1 MKSFSKVV
9 VYLLLVALFLASGVA
24 WSRTPIRDGDPGTI
38 GACLMQPDGSRV
50 TLPCEEVIRC
60 GRSGKSFAI
69 KEWFEPQ
76 PAKPRL
82 AVVST
87 RPLPVKEYWNV
98 DVTGILSTFSGVSR
112 DGSEIRQRVLI
123 VCPENVTVYCSR
135 NGKAVPF
142 MPIKG
147 LDMDWPCKR
156 SLADLACEDSAETAS
171 VSVMSE
177 GDLPPMPDGLDSESP
192 PVYCATI
199 AEAKA
204 QTDGTAV
211 ELQCKPMNSAT
222 SGSFV
227 MGEDDTY
234 DTLTTYYTGTVV
246 ADDRVN
252 KVTGTIHTSGSDKVL
267 DVDSGPGF
275 DPDGYI
281 GSVQTVAQGTIA
293 WAKTFADGL
302 YLTADLSGKVV
313 SRTFPALGYFC
324 VQEPSRACGIRV
336 NDSASAESLHAGDI
350 VTISGGEMTTVD
362 GERAINYAYTQMD
375 SSGDAPR
382 PLGLN
387 NKAVGGGNL
396 NVLTQGPAGG
406 TGTNNVGLLVRAWGK
421 VTATGSGYFYVDD
434 GSNLSD
440 GSGSTGVC
448 IEGVITYMPDIDD
461 YVAAT
466 GISGLKTVSSNPA
479 RVVRVASS
487 SDFTPITPAAP
498 DGLEAYAT
506 GTSTIRLYW
515 PATPGATGYNIY
527 RGLTSGGED
536 YDNPLNGSTPV
547 TALTYLDT
555 GLTEDIEYFYTIKA
569 LSSSGI
575 SQPSDENSAVPY
587 AGAVPWGGS
596 VYDVISAVQ
605 ARVSVYADY
614 IRVCGP
620 DGTIYDST
628 QPTPQPPDG
637 YLIEGTTLLVH
648 SSGQVFPV
656 THDTWD
662 NDTDSSEEGG
672 QALSGWTPQ
681 LLPPSDGVYRRI
693 STKQQSGH
701 YYFGV
706 AGNFV
711 LPDRNG
717 IDLRGDK
724 TTPYIYMG
732 SHVAGLT
739 YGPKKVDV
747 DAGLMWNRNFLRN
760 TWDAY
765 FLTNT
770 AGKKSFG
777 RARVNM
783 GLGSSFRFMAGMSVY
798 MAYWISFDTSIL
810 VIQGFDEYFNYKT
823 VIVSNAYGA
832 MWYPAATMK
841 RAHSFATGHAGV
853 VRDGSSVWGEEVSD
867 MILYHFAAGGGTEAV
882 WWTPDCTPSSGIW
895 GSGSNPAK
903 GNGIDW
909 RETDAY
915 VAEDRIYLGP

>member
-9 VYLLLVALFLASGVA
+9 VCLLLVALFLASGVA

-38 GACLMQPDGSRV
+38 GACLTQPDGSRI

-87 RPLPVKEYWNV
+87 RSLPVKDYWNV

-123 VCPENVTVYCSR
+123 VSPENVTVYCSP
-135 NGKAVPF
+135 NGKPVPF

-156 SLADLACEDSAETAS
+156 SLADLASEGSAETAS

-177 GDLPPMPDGLDSESP
+177 GDLPPMPDGLDSGSP

-387 NKAVGGGNL
+387 NKAVGGGDL

-421 VTATGSGYFYVDD
+421 ITDVDFGGFYIDD
-434 GSNLSD
+434 GSNLTD
-440 GSGSTGVC
+440 GGTIAGIRVV
-448 IEGVITYMPDIDD
+448 GLGGYQTYTPAVGD
-461 YVAAT
+461 YVAVT
-466 GISGLKTVSSNPA
+466 GISGLATYYTEHGLA
-479 RVVRVASS
+479 RTIRVASS
-487 SDFTPITPAAP
+487 NDLTVVRCTGPPTEVEVQPSGTDTNGYGKLSI
-498 DGLEAYAT
+498 YWKAT
-506 GTSTIRLYW
+506 
-515 PATPGATGYNIY
+515 AGAIGYNIY
-527 RGLTSGGED
+527 RGTTSGGED
-536 YDNPLNGSTPV
+536 YQNPINGPNPWNTP
-547 TALTYLDT
+547 TYAGSDKFVFTDT
-555 GLTEDIEYFYTIKA
+555 GLTFGQEYFYTVKA
-569 LSSSGI
+569 VRADGESI
-575 SQPSDENSAVPY
+575 ASDEDSDIPDGWAIPWDSDDAYAITDAVANLY
-587 AGAVPWGGS
+587 G
-596 VYDVISAVQ
+596 Y
-605 ARVSVYADY
+605 YADL
-614 IRVCGP
+614 ICAVGP
-620 DGTIYDST
+620 DGTVYSNWQGVLRPGGSVDLGTLDPGTNTLHYADGST
-628 QPTPQPPDG
+628 LNLPD
-637 YLIEGTTLLVH
+637 
-648 SSGQVFPV
+648 
-656 THDTWD
+656 D
-662 NDTDSSEEGG
+662 GG
-672 QALSGWTPQ
+672 VLSGDDEESGGMLASVPTTEQ
-681 LLPPSDGVYRRI
+681 NASDGPYRRVR
-693 STKQQSGH
+693 SEPTCTGSYGLF
-701 YYFGV
+701 Y
-706 AGNFV
+706 
-711 LPDRNG
+711 PRWRNQIYMARNTAQG
-717 IDLRGDK
+717 IDDDYWTYL
-724 TTPYIYMG
+724 G
-732 SHVAGLT
+732 SRTIIGSGKRRTVLEI
-739 YGPKKVDV
+739 
-747 DAGLMWNRNFLRN
+747 DAGVQWSEAYYRYNPHLSLKYNRYDGSKARTLAPRN
-760 TWDAY
+760 CPIT
-765 FLTNT
+765 
-770 AGKKSFG
+770 
-777 RARVNM
+777 
-783 GLGSSFRFMAGMSVY
+783 
-798 MAYWISFDTSIL
+798 FDTSYFGGIEMCYAMQPTGKSSTPMIL
-810 VIQGFDEYFNYKT
+810 F
-823 VIVSNAYGA
+823 YGA
-832 MWYPAATMK
+832 DQNWEDRTVLLAAANPVKVRSGMMK
-841 RAHSFATGHAGV
+841 RAHSIAQGRKGGNHYRRTGSHVYNAAFANGQLRNA
-853 VRDGSSVWGEEVSD
+853 
-867 MILYHFAAGGGTEAV
+867 
-882 WWTPDCTPSSGIW
+882 SG
-895 GSGSNPAK
+895 
-903 GNGIDW
+903 
-909 RETDAY
+909 
-915 VAEDRIYLGP
+915 